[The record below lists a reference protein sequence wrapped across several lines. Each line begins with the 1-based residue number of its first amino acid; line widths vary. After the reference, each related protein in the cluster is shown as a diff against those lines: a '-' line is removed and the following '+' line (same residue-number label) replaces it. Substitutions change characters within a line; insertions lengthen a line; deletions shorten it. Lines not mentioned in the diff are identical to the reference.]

1 MCRRGQNIQAD
12 VAGADDPF
20 VVLNMLRLLDAADAV
35 IIGMIY
41 FLGKLDLFGIKCKIM
56 VIIKVNK
63 TVFAIA
69 FIINNKY
76 YK

>member
-1 MCRRGQNIQAD
+1 MY
-12 VAGADDPF
+12 F
-20 VVLNMLRLLDAADAV
+20 TKDAV

-41 FLGKLDLFGIKCKIM
+41 ILGKLDLFGIKCKIM

-63 TVFAIA
+63 IVFAIA